1 MGIFTDILG
10 PVLGYQGTRE
20 TNQTQQEIANQSNQF
35 NTAQTA
41 AQMEFQKE
49 MSNTAYQ
56 RAVKDMQAAGLN
68 PMLAYHQ
75 GGAHAPQGSAATAVV
90 PQFKSPLTGAAEGLN
105 TAATIANIEN
115 VKAQTRKTS
124 ADAAVSESMMRDPNA
139 EPNVA
144 GDYPTKSWPAAEQ
157 MQRSRQLHY
166 QVRHELDKIDV
177 TQEQLRLIKEEI
189 KNAIEQRRNIQ
200 AHTRDTIANAVLR
213 ELQKNEA
220 EASSKAYGGPMGE
233 SMIYTRHLGSLV
245 HSAGEAR
252 AAFRP
257 NRSTTVNRYFNQK

>member
-1 MGIFTDILG
+1 MSIFGDILG
-10 PVLGYQGTRE
+10 PVLGYEGTRD
-20 TNQTQQEIANQSNQF
+20 TNKTNQEIADQANQF

-41 AQMEFQKE
+41 AQMDFQKE

-75 GGAHAPQGSAATAVV
+75 GGAHAPQGSAATATI

-105 TAATIANIEN
+105 TAATLANIEN

-124 ADAAVSESMMRDPNA
+124 ADAAVSESMMRDDSP
-139 EPNVA
+139 PNVA

-177 TQEQLRLIKEEI
+177 TQQQLNLIKEEI

-220 EASSKAYGGPMGE
+220 EASSKAYGGPLGDT
-233 SMIYTRHLGSLV
+233 MIYTRHLGSLV

-257 NRSTTVNRYFNQK
+257 NRSTTINRYFNQR